1 MMTSSHIPSSSFQ
14 NVSPSMVFTSML
26 TMIRIFV
33 VDFNRWFWDMS
44 KLIVPIQVWA
54 VLFPLP
60 QMLVGCW
67 SCIVISSTTSAGAY
81 YFYARVLS
89 FCIACQIHKYYP
101 YNKIVGP
108 IMHTPFY
115 VVVPYS
121 IYWLLLL
128 SAEASSSSDDAI
140 TTTSTTIT
148 STIHYRF
155 VVYTT
160 ILTSISLVLDTM
172 TFVKWMVGYKIG
184 VYPLRKQ
191 FQQEMNEIKNTKTS

>member
-1 MMTSSHIPSSSFQ
+1 
-14 NVSPSMVFTSML
+14 
-26 TMIRIFV
+26 
-33 VDFNRWFWDMS
+33 
-44 KLIVPIQVWA
+44 
-54 VLFPLP
+54 
-60 QMLVGCW
+60 
-67 SCIVISSTTSAGAY
+67 
-81 YFYARVLS
+81 
-89 FCIACQIHKYYP
+89 
-101 YNKIVGP
+101 
-108 IMHTPFY
+108 MHTPFY
-115 VVVPYS
+115 VIVPYS